1 MNRSHFNKG
10 NKFVLKFD
18 DPMSQPRVGKV
29 SRNDG
34 IGIGLLKK
42 VIEVFF
48 AIKRPKSFDERIPS
62 KGSEFLGVFGLWGAE
77 LELSGHGYY
86 WLLVRLKLFEL
97 YITKPNGLTFGLK
110 RDVTM
115 GQE

>member
-10 NKFVLKFD
+10 NKFFLKFD

-62 KGSEFLGVFGLWGAE
+62 EGSELWSVFGFWGAE
-77 LELSGHGYY
+77 LELSGHGCY
-86 WLLVRLKLFEL
+86 WLLALGKLFEFD
-97 YITKPNGLTFGLK
+97 IAKPNGLTFGLK
-110 RDVTM
+110 SDVTM
-115 GQE
+115 G

>member
-1 MNRSHFNKG
+1 MN
-10 NKFVLKFD
+10 
-18 DPMSQPRVGKV
+18 QPWVGKV

-42 VIEVFF
+42 MIEVFF
-48 AIKRPKSFDERIPS
+48 TIKRPKSFDEGIPS
-62 KGSEFLGVFGLWGAE
+62 KGSELWGVFGLRGAE

-97 YITKPNGLTFGLK
+97 DITKPNGLTFGLK
-110 RDVTM
+110 SDVTM
-115 GQE
+115 RQE